1 MLQNPLTK
9 RIPEVLTE
17 ILMILVFLLLTSAAG
32 TQAQSQ
38 GSSSVKQNVVS
49 ERTPPPP
56 ELAEAEKLNSQV
68 LELYHAGE
76 YEKAL
81 PLANRVLLLREKVLG
96 PDDWLVAEALRNLS
110 ELFSAMEKPKEA
122 MTAYQRYLTVFEKT
136 MDAYGPEMIDVLD
149 RYVCLLLDD
158 GGRAARRDT
167 ALEIQKRL
175 YRLENGFDFNEA
187 DNLPAKRLA
196 TGGLLINKRIKS
208 PSPRYPRDFMNS
220 RFSGLMIVKMRV
232 DEQGNVT
239 SAKRVCGY
247 PGFSRAAEEATL
259 KARYSPTLVS
269 GKAVK
274 VTALA
279 VYEFWAEY

>member
-1 MLQNPLTK
+1 MKPSSLT
-9 RIPEVLTE
+9 
-17 ILMILVFLLLTSAAG
+17 ILVFLLLTPAASP
-32 TQAQSQ
+32 QAQSQ
-38 GSSSVKQNVVS
+38 GSSSVNQNATS
-49 ERTPPPP
+49 ERTQPPP

-68 LELYHAGE
+68 MALYHEGE

-110 ELFSAMEKPKEA
+110 ELFSAMKKPKEA

-136 MDAYGPEMIDVLD
+136 MEAYGPEMIDVLN

-175 YRLENGFDFNEA
+175 YKIENGFDFNEA

-196 TGGLLINKRIKS
+196 IGGLLINKRIKAAS
-208 PSPRYPRDFMNS
+208 PHYPRDFMSS
-220 RFSGLMIVKMRV
+220 RISGLMIVRVRV
-232 DEQGNVT
+232 DEQGNVI

-247 PGFSRAAEEATL
+247 PGFATAAEEATL

-269 GKAVK
+269 GKPVR
-274 VTALA
+274 VTGLA
-279 VYEFWAEY
+279 IYEFWAEY